1 MSLSDTADRGIAGHL
16 SESFNVVR
24 KKQRLTSHASR
35 SKGGFYTGMPAAN
48 HDDVVDLWK
57 IHFYEKTC
65 GTVSRETGPVS
76 PPSKIEKRICS
87 TWNISNE

>member
-1 MSLSDTADRGIAGHL
+1 MRVDQRAHLNAPHISSTSHRSAHVVNFTDQMSLSDTADRGIAGHL

-57 IHFYEKTC
+57 IHFL
-65 GTVSRETGPVS
+65 
-76 PPSKIEKRICS
+76 
-87 TWNISNE
+87 